1 MVSRLERIDT
11 EFEKLLTEH
20 RNPRTVR
27 IDRVEVVKALKMIN
41 REDRKVARAVE
52 LEIPRIARAVESVVQ
67 AFKKGGRLIYVGAGT
82 SGRIGVVDAAECPP
96 TFGTSPSMVQALIAG
111 GRRAM
116 FKAVEGAEDDM
127 RAGVKDVKR
136 LKVSE
141 RDVVIGLSASGR
153 APYVIGA
160 LKEARRRGAE
170 TIAVATVPNPRI
182 GSYAS
187 IVITPIVGPEAI
199 AGSTRMK
206 AGTAEKMVLN
216 MISTVSMVR
225 IGKVYT
231 NLMIDIKPLS
241 VKLRSRARRLLR
253 FFTGISSEEA
263 EEIYRRSRYDLKV
276 ALVMALARVEAEEAR
291 KALRKSQGLVWKA
304 IKLVREE
311 EKDLGNTGHP
321 GFKTRRR
328 SRRKPSD
335 YPK

>member
-1 MVSRLERIDT
+1 MKTASRLERIDA

-20 RNPRTVR
+20 RNPSTVK
-27 IDRVEVVKALKMIN
+27 IDRVSIPEALKMIN
-41 REDRKVARAVE
+41 REDKKVAKAVE
-52 LEIPRIARAVESVVQ
+52 LEIPKIAKAVETVVK

-82 SGRIGVVDAAECPP
+82 SGRIGVIDAAECPP
-96 TFGTSPSMVQALIAG
+96 TFGTSPRMVQALIAG

-116 FKAVEGAEDDM
+116 FRAVEGAEDDM
-127 RAGVKDVKR
+127 KAGVKDVKR
-136 LKVSE
+136 LRVSE

-153 APYVIGA
+153 APYVAGA
-160 LKEARRRGAE
+160 LKEARRRGAG
-170 TIAVATVPNPRI
+170 TIVVATVPNPRI
-182 GSYAS
+182 GQYAD

-253 FFTGISSEEA
+253 FFSGVSSEEA
-263 EEIYRRSRYDLKV
+263 EEIYRRSKYDLKV
-276 ALVMALARVEAEEAR
+276 ALVMALARVGAREAR
-291 KALRKSQGLVWKA
+291 RALKESQGLVWKA
-304 IKLVREE
+304 IRLVEE
-311 EKDLGNTGHP
+311 EGVKSGLKLENNHVVNHQTV
-321 GFKTRRR
+321 
-328 SRRKPSD
+328 
-335 YPK
+335 

>member
-1 MVSRLERIDT
+1 A
-11 EFEKLLTEH
+11 
-20 RNPRTVR
+20 
-27 IDRVEVVKALKMIN
+27 VETVVKAF
-41 REDRKVARAVE
+41 R
-52 LEIPRIARAVESVVQ
+52 
-67 AFKKGGRLIYVGAGT
+67 KGGRLIYVGAGT
-82 SGRIGVVDAAECPP
+82 SGRIGVIDAAECPP
-96 TFGTSPSMVQALIAG
+96 TFGTSPRMVQALIAG

-116 FKAVEGAEDDM
+116 FRAVEGAEDNM
-127 RAGVKDVKR
+127 KAGVKDVKR

-182 GSYAS
+182 GQYAN
-187 IVITPIVGPEAI
+187 IVITPIVGPEVI

-253 FFTGISSEEA
+253 FFAGLSSEEA
-263 EEIYRRSRYDLKV
+263 EEIYRKSGYNLKV
-276 ALVMALARVEAEEAR
+276 ALVMALAKVKADDAR
-291 KALRKSQGLVWKA
+291 KALKESQGLVWKA
-304 IKLVREE
+304 VGLIQEENVRR
-311 EKDLGNTGHP
+311 
-321 GFKTRRR
+321 GFKTRKQ
-328 SRRKPSD
+328 SHRKPSD
-335 YPK
+335 CLG

>member
-1 MVSRLERIDT
+1 MKKTASRLERIDA

-27 IDRVEVVKALKMIN
+27 IDRVSVAEALKMIN
-41 REDRKVARAVE
+41 REDKKVAKAVE
-52 LEIPRIARAVESVVQ
+52 LEIPKIAKAVETVVK
-67 AFKKGGRLIYVGAGT
+67 AFRKGGRLIYVGAGT
-82 SGRIGVVDAAECPP
+82 SGRIGVIDAAECPP
-96 TFGTSPSMVQALIAG
+96 TFGTSPRMVQALIAG

-116 FKAVEGAEDDM
+116 FRAVEGAEDNM
-127 RAGVKDVKR
+127 RAGVKDIKR
-136 LKVSE
+136 LRVSE

-160 LKEARRRGAE
+160 LKEAMRRGAE
-170 TIAVATVPNPRI
+170 TIAVATVLNPRI
-182 GSYAS
+182 GKYAS
-187 IVITPIVGPEAI
+187 IVITPIVGPEVI

-253 FFTGISSEEA
+253 FFAGVSSEEA
-263 EEIYRRSRYDLKV
+263 EEIYRRSKYDLKV
-276 ALVMALARVEAEEAR
+276 ALVMALARVEANDAR
-291 KALRKSQGLVWKA
+291 KALRKSQGLVWRA
-304 IKLVREE
+304 IRLIQEE
-311 EKDLGNTGHP
+311 SARL
-321 GFKTRRR
+321 
-328 SRRKPSD
+328 
-335 YPK
+335 

>member
-1 MVSRLERIDT
+1 MKKTVSRLRQIDA

-20 RNPRTVR
+20 RNPKTVR
-27 IDRVEVVKALKMIN
+27 IDRMGVVEALKLIN
-41 REDRKVARAVE
+41 REDKKVAKAIE
-52 LEIPRIARAVESVVQ
+52 LEIPKIARAVESVVQ

-82 SGRIGVVDAAECPP
+82 SGRIGVIDAAECPP
-96 TFGTSPSMVQALIAG
+96 TFGTSPRMVQALIAG

-116 FKAVEGAEDDM
+116 FRAVEGAEDDM
-127 RAGVKDVKR
+127 EAGVSDMRR
-136 LKVSE
+136 LRVSE
-141 RDVVIGLSASGR
+141 RDVVVGLSASGR

-160 LKEARRRGAE
+160 LKEARRNGAK
-170 TIAVATVPNPRI
+170 TIAVAAVPNPKI

-187 IVITPIVGPEAI
+187 IVITPIVGPEVI

-253 FFTGISSEEA
+253 FFAGISSEEA
-263 EEIYRRSRYDLKV
+263 EETYRRSGYDLKT
-276 ALVMALARVEAEEAR
+276 ALVMALAHVERVEARRALEEGQ
-291 KALRKSQGLVWKA
+291 SLVWRA
-304 IKLVREE
+304 IRLVQGKRLLDTE
-311 EKDLGNTGHP
+311 
-321 GFKTRRR
+321 FKTRRQ
-328 SRRKPSD
+328 SRRKPSG
-335 YPK
+335 YLR

>member
-1 MVSRLERIDT
+1 MKKTVSRLERIDA

-20 RNPRTVR
+20 RNPRTIR
-27 IDRVEVVKALKMIN
+27 IDRVSVAEALKMIN
-41 REDRKVARAVE
+41 REDKKVAKAVE
-52 LEIPRIARAVESVVQ
+52 LEIPKIAKAVETVVK
-67 AFKKGGRLIYVGAGT
+67 AFRKGGRLIYVGAGT
-82 SGRIGVVDAAECPP
+82 SGRIGVIDAAECPP
-96 TFGTSPSMVQALIAG
+96 TFGTSPRMVQALIAG

-116 FKAVEGAEDDM
+116 FRAVEGAEDNM

-136 LKVSE
+136 LRVSE

-170 TIAVATVPNPRI
+170 TIAVATVLNPRI
-182 GSYAS
+182 GKYAS
-187 IVITPIVGPEAI
+187 IVITPIVGPEVI

-253 FFTGISSEEA
+253 FFAGVSSEEA
-263 EEIYRRSRYDLKV
+263 EEIYRRSKYDLKV
-276 ALVMALARVEAEEAR
+276 ALVMALAKVDANDAR
-291 KALRKSQGLVWKA
+291 KALRKSQGLVWRA
-304 IKLVREE
+304 IRLIREE
-311 EKDLGNTGHP
+311 SARL
-321 GFKTRRR
+321 
-328 SRRKPSD
+328 
-335 YPK
+335 

>member
-1 MVSRLERIDT
+1 MKKTVSRLGRIDA

-27 IDRVEVVKALKMIN
+27 IDRVEVVEALRLIN
-41 REDRKVARAVE
+41 REDKKVARAVE
-52 LEIPRIARAVESVVQ
+52 LEIPKIARAVERVVQ
-67 AFKKGGRLIYVGAGT
+67 AFKKGGRLIYIGAGT
-82 SGRIGVVDAAECPP
+82 SGRIGVIDAAECPP

-116 FKAVEGAEDDM
+116 FRAVEGAEDNM
-127 RAGVKDVKR
+127 RDGVKDVKR
-136 LKVSE
+136 LKVSK
-141 RDVVIGLSASGR
+141 RDVVVGLSASGG

-225 IGKVYT
+225 IGKVYK

-263 EEIYRRSRYDLKV
+263 EEIYRRSGYDLKV
-276 ALVMALARVEAEEAR
+276 ALVMALGRVEAGEAR
-291 KALRKSQGLVWKA
+291 NALSKSQGLVWRA
-304 IKLVREE
+304 ISLVQ
-311 EKDLGNTGHP
+311 EKRRSQERLVDP
-321 GFKTRRR
+321 GFR
-328 SRRKPSD
+328 D
-335 YPK
+335 

>member
-1 MVSRLERIDT
+1 MDA

-27 IDRVEVVKALKMIN
+27 IDRVSVAEALKMIN
-41 REDRKVARAVE
+41 REDKKVAKAVE
-52 LEIPRIARAVESVVQ
+52 LEIPKIAKAVETVVK
-67 AFKKGGRLIYVGAGT
+67 AFRKGGRLIYVGAGT
-82 SGRIGVVDAAECPP
+82 SGRIGVIDAAECPP
-96 TFGTSPSMVQALIAG
+96 TFGTSPRMVQALIAG

-116 FKAVEGAEDDM
+116 FRAVEGAEDNM
-127 RAGVKDVKR
+127 RAGVKDIKR
-136 LKVSE
+136 LRVSE

-160 LKEARRRGAE
+160 LKEAMRRGAE
-170 TIAVATVPNPRI
+170 TIAVATVLNPRI
-182 GSYAS
+182 GKYAS
-187 IVITPIVGPEAI
+187 IVITPIVGPEVI

-253 FFTGISSEEA
+253 FFAGVSSEEA
-263 EEIYRRSRYDLKV
+263 EEIYRRSKYDLKV
-276 ALVMALARVEAEEAR
+276 ALVMALARVEANDAR
-291 KALRKSQGLVWKA
+291 KALRKSQGLVWRA
-304 IKLVREE
+304 IRLIQEE
-311 EKDLGNTGHP
+311 SARL
-321 GFKTRRR
+321 
-328 SRRKPSD
+328 
-335 YPK
+335 

>member
-1 MVSRLERIDT
+1 LKTASKLERIDA

-20 RNPRTVR
+20 RNPSTVK
-27 IDRVEVVKALKMIN
+27 IDRVSIPEALKMIN
-41 REDRKVARAVE
+41 REDKKVAKAVE
-52 LEIPRIARAVESVVQ
+52 LEIPKIAKAVETVVK

-82 SGRIGVVDAAECPP
+82 SGRIGVIDAAECPP
-96 TFGTSPSMVQALIAG
+96 TFGTSPRMVQALIAG

-116 FKAVEGAEDDM
+116 FRAVEGAEDDM
-127 RAGVKDVKR
+127 KAGVKDVKR
-136 LKVSE
+136 LRVSE

-153 APYVIGA
+153 APYVAGA
-160 LKEARRRGAE
+160 LKEARRRGAG
-170 TIAVATVPNPRI
+170 TIVVATVPNPRI
-182 GSYAS
+182 GQYAD

-253 FFTGISSEEA
+253 FFSGVSSEEA
-263 EEIYRRSRYDLKV
+263 EEIYRRSKYDLKV
-276 ALVMALARVEAEEAR
+276 ALVMALARVGAREAR
-291 KALRKSQGLVWKA
+291 RALKESQGLVWKA
-304 IKLVREE
+304 IRLVEE
-311 EKDLGNTGHP
+311 EGVKSGLKLENNHVVNHQTV
-321 GFKTRRR
+321 
-328 SRRKPSD
+328 
-335 YPK
+335 

>member
-1 MVSRLERIDT
+1 MDA

-20 RNPRTVR
+20 RNPSTVK
-27 IDRVEVVKALKMIN
+27 IDRVSIPEALKMIN
-41 REDRKVARAVE
+41 REDKKVAKAVE
-52 LEIPRIARAVESVVQ
+52 LEIPKIAKAVETVVK

-82 SGRIGVVDAAECPP
+82 SGRIGVIDAAECPP
-96 TFGTSPSMVQALIAG
+96 TFGTSPRMVQALIAG

-116 FKAVEGAEDDM
+116 FRAVEGAEDDM
-127 RAGVKDVKR
+127 KAGVKDVKR
-136 LKVSE
+136 LRVSE

-153 APYVIGA
+153 APYVAGA
-160 LKEARRRGAE
+160 LKEARRRGAG
-170 TIAVATVPNPRI
+170 TIVVATVPNPRI
-182 GSYAS
+182 GQYAD

-253 FFTGISSEEA
+253 FFSGVSSEEA
-263 EEIYRRSRYDLKV
+263 EEIYRRSKYDLKV
-276 ALVMALARVEAEEAR
+276 ALVMALARVGAREAR
-291 KALRKSQGLVWKA
+291 RALKESQGLVWKA
-304 IKLVREE
+304 IRLVEE
-311 EKDLGNTGHP
+311 EGVKSGLKLENNHVVNHQTV
-321 GFKTRRR
+321 
-328 SRRKPSD
+328 
-335 YPK
+335 

>member
-1 MVSRLERIDT
+1 MKKTVSRLERIDA

-20 RNPRTVR
+20 RNPRTIR
-27 IDRVEVVKALKMIN
+27 IDRVSVAEALKMIN
-41 REDRKVARAVE
+41 REDKKVAKAVE
-52 LEIPRIARAVESVVQ
+52 LEIPKIAKAVETVVK
-67 AFKKGGRLIYVGAGT
+67 AFRKGGRLIYVGAGT
-82 SGRIGVVDAAECPP
+82 SGRIGVIDAAECPP
-96 TFGTSPSMVQALIAG
+96 TFGTSPRMVQALIAG

-116 FKAVEGAEDDM
+116 FRAVEGAEDNM

-136 LKVSE
+136 LRVSE

-170 TIAVATVPNPRI
+170 TIAVATVLNPRI
-182 GSYAS
+182 GKYAS
-187 IVITPIVGPEAI
+187 IVITPIVGPEVI

-253 FFTGISSEEA
+253 FFAGVSSEEA
-263 EEIYRRSRYDLKV
+263 EEIYRRSKYDLKV
-276 ALVMALARVEAEEAR
+276 ALVMALAKVEANDAR
-291 KALRKSQGLVWKA
+291 KALRKSQGLVWRA
-304 IKLVREE
+304 IRLIREE
-311 EKDLGNTGHP
+311 SARL
-321 GFKTRRR
+321 
-328 SRRKPSD
+328 
-335 YPK
+335 

>member
-1 MVSRLERIDT
+1 MKKTVSRLERIDT

-27 IDRVEVVKALKMIN
+27 IDRVSVAEALKMIN
-41 REDRKVARAVE
+41 REDKKVAKAVE
-52 LEIPRIARAVESVVQ
+52 LEIPKIAKAVETVVK
-67 AFKKGGRLIYVGAGT
+67 AFRKDGRLIYVGAGT
-82 SGRIGVVDAAECPP
+82 SGRIGVIDAAECPP
-96 TFGTSPSMVQALIAG
+96 TFGTSPRMVQALIAG

-116 FKAVEGAEDDM
+116 FRAVEGAEDNM
-127 RAGVKDVKR
+127 RAGVKDIKR
-136 LKVSE
+136 LRVSE

-170 TIAVATVPNPRI
+170 TIAVATVLNPRI
-182 GSYAS
+182 GKYAS
-187 IVITPIVGPEAI
+187 IVITPIVGPEVI

-253 FFTGISSEEA
+253 FFAGVSSEEA
-263 EEIYRRSRYDLKV
+263 EEIYRRSKYDLKV
-276 ALVMALARVEAEEAR
+276 ALVMALARVEANDAR
-291 KALRKSQGLVWKA
+291 KALRKSQGLVWRA
-304 IKLVREE
+304 IRLIQEE
-311 EKDLGNTGHP
+311 SARL
-321 GFKTRRR
+321 
-328 SRRKPSD
+328 
-335 YPK
+335 

>member
-1 MVSRLERIDT
+1 MKKTVSRLERIDA

-27 IDRVEVVKALKMIN
+27 IDRVSVAEALKMIN
-41 REDRKVARAVE
+41 REDKKVAKAVE
-52 LEIPRIARAVESVVQ
+52 LEIPKIAKAVETVVK
-67 AFKKGGRLIYVGAGT
+67 AFRKGGRLIYVGAGT
-82 SGRIGVVDAAECPP
+82 SGRIGVIDAAECPP
-96 TFGTSPSMVQALIAG
+96 TFGTSPRMVQALIAG

-116 FKAVEGAEDDM
+116 FRAVEGAEDNM

-136 LKVSE
+136 LRVSE

-170 TIAVATVPNPRI
+170 TIAVATVLNPRI
-182 GSYAS
+182 GKYAS
-187 IVITPIVGPEAI
+187 IVITPIVGPEVI

-253 FFTGISSEEA
+253 FFAGVSSEEA
-263 EEIYRRSRYDLKV
+263 EEIYRRSKYDLKV
-276 ALVMALARVEAEEAR
+276 ALVMALAKVDANDAR
-291 KALRKSQGLVWKA
+291 KALRKSQGLVWRA
-304 IKLVREE
+304 IRLIREE
-311 EKDLGNTGHP
+311 SARL
-321 GFKTRRR
+321 
-328 SRRKPSD
+328 
-335 YPK
+335 

>member
-1 MVSRLERIDT
+1 LKTASRLERIDA

-20 RNPRTVR
+20 RNPSTVK
-27 IDRVEVVKALKMIN
+27 IDRVSIPEALKMIN
-41 REDRKVARAVE
+41 REDKKVAKAVE
-52 LEIPRIARAVESVVQ
+52 LEIPKIAKAVETVVK

-82 SGRIGVVDAAECPP
+82 SGRIGVIDAAECPP
-96 TFGTSPSMVQALIAG
+96 TFGTSPRMVQALIAG

-116 FKAVEGAEDDM
+116 FRAVEGAEDDM
-127 RAGVKDVKR
+127 KAGVKDVKR
-136 LKVSE
+136 LRVSE

-153 APYVIGA
+153 APYVAGA
-160 LKEARRRGAE
+160 LKEARRRGAG
-170 TIAVATVPNPRI
+170 TIVVATVPNPRI
-182 GSYAS
+182 GQYAD

-253 FFTGISSEEA
+253 FFSGVSSEEA
-263 EEIYRRSRYDLKV
+263 EEIYRRSKYDLKV
-276 ALVMALARVEAEEAR
+276 ALVMALARVGAREAR
-291 KALRKSQGLVWKA
+291 RALKESQGLVWKA
-304 IKLVREE
+304 IRLVEE
-311 EKDLGNTGHP
+311 EGVKSGLKLENNHVVNHQTV
-321 GFKTRRR
+321 
-328 SRRKPSD
+328 
-335 YPK
+335 

>member
-1 MVSRLERIDT
+1 VGLKKTASGLRRIDA
-11 EFEKLLTEH
+11 EFERLLTEH
-20 RNPRTVR
+20 RNPRTVK
-27 IDRVEVVKALKMIN
+27 IDRVSIVEALKMIN

-52 LEIPRIARAVESVVQ
+52 LEIPSIARAVESVVQ

-82 SGRIGVVDAAECPP
+82 SGRIGVIDAAECPP
-96 TFGTSPSMVQALIAG
+96 TFGTSPRMVQALIAG

-116 FKAVEGAEDDM
+116 FRAVEGAEDNMEAGVRDM
-127 RAGVKDVKR
+127 RR
-136 LKVSE
+136 LGVSE

-153 APYVIGA
+153 APYVAGA
-160 LKEARRRGAE
+160 LKEARRRGAK

-182 GSYAS
+182 RSYAS

-241 VKLRSRARRLLR
+241 VKLRSRARRLLG
-253 FFTGISSEEA
+253 FFAGIPSEEA
-263 EEIYRRSRYDLKV
+263 EEVYRESGYDLKV
-276 ALVMALARVEAEEAR
+276 ALVMALAKAERSEAR
-291 KALRKSQGLVWKA
+291 KALKKSQGLVWKA
-304 IKLVREE
+304 IRLVQEKSLPNPALKL
-311 EKDLGNTGHP
+311 
-321 GFKTRRR
+321 
-328 SRRKPSD
+328 
-335 YPK
+335 

>member
-1 MVSRLERIDT
+1 MKKTVSRLERIDT

-27 IDRVEVVKALKMIN
+27 IDRVSVAEALKMIN
-41 REDRKVARAVE
+41 REDKKVAKAVE
-52 LEIPRIARAVESVVQ
+52 LEIPKIAKAVETVVK
-67 AFKKGGRLIYVGAGT
+67 AFRKGGRLIYVGAGT
-82 SGRIGVVDAAECPP
+82 SGRIGVIDAAECPP
-96 TFGTSPSMVQALIAG
+96 TFGTSPRMVQALIAG

-116 FKAVEGAEDDM
+116 FRAVEGAEDNM
-127 RAGVKDVKR
+127 RAGVKDIKR
-136 LKVSE
+136 LRVSE

-170 TIAVATVPNPRI
+170 TIAVATVLNPRI
-182 GSYAS
+182 GKYAS
-187 IVITPIVGPEAI
+187 IVITPIVGPEVI

-253 FFTGISSEEA
+253 FFAGVSSEEA
-263 EEIYRRSRYDLKV
+263 EEIYRRSKYDLKV
-276 ALVMALARVEAEEAR
+276 ALVMALARVEANDAR
-291 KALRKSQGLVWKA
+291 KALRKSQGLVWRA
-304 IKLVREE
+304 IRLIQEE
-311 EKDLGNTGHP
+311 SARL
-321 GFKTRRR
+321 
-328 SRRKPSD
+328 
-335 YPK
+335 

>member
-1 MVSRLERIDT
+1 MKKTVSRLERIDA

-27 IDRVEVVKALKMIN
+27 IDRVSVAEALKMIN
-41 REDRKVARAVE
+41 REDKKVAKAVE
-52 LEIPRIARAVESVVQ
+52 LEIPKIAKAVETVVK
-67 AFKKGGRLIYVGAGT
+67 AFRKGGRLIYVGAGT
-82 SGRIGVVDAAECPP
+82 SGRIGVIDAAECPP
-96 TFGTSPSMVQALIAG
+96 TFGTSPRMVQALIAG

-116 FKAVEGAEDDM
+116 FRAVEGAEDNM
-127 RAGVKDVKR
+127 RAGVKDIKR
-136 LKVSE
+136 LRVSE

-160 LKEARRRGAE
+160 LKEAMRRGAE
-170 TIAVATVPNPRI
+170 TIAVATVLNPRI
-182 GSYAS
+182 GKYAS
-187 IVITPIVGPEAI
+187 IVITPIVGPEVI

-253 FFTGISSEEA
+253 FFAGVSSEEA
-263 EEIYRRSRYDLKV
+263 EEIYRRSKYDLKV
-276 ALVMALARVEAEEAR
+276 ALVMALARVEANDAR
-291 KALRKSQGLVWKA
+291 KALRKSQGLVWRA
-304 IKLVREE
+304 IRLIQEE
-311 EKDLGNTGHP
+311 SARL
-321 GFKTRRR
+321 
-328 SRRKPSD
+328 
-335 YPK
+335 